1 MMDEKALKQ
10 LEKLHR
16 RAVAWEEDSYDA
28 GVALIGTVPEI
39 ISALRA
45 AWAQA
50 EEARR
55 TIEHLTKRRGVLNGI
70 ISQLQRENEVYR
82 RMLDPIFE
90 AYERMGSS
98 EQDYAQK
105 DRDILEAVKAA
116 HMLIGQ
122 LRGSNSSTPHS
133 GEEEA

>member
-1 MMDEKALKQ
+1 MDEKQLKN
-10 LEKLHR
+10 LEKLHK
-16 RAVAWEEDSYDA
+16 RALSWDHEGAYDA
-28 GVALIGTVPEI
+28 GQAIIETEVPKLIA
-39 ISALRA
+39 ALRA

-50 EEARR
+50 EEA
-55 TIEHLTKRRGVLNGI
+55 
-70 ISQLQRENEVYR
+70 QRDNAIYH

-105 DRDILEAVKAA
+105 DRDTLEAVKAA

-122 LRGSNSSTPHS
+122 LRKSNSSTPRS
-133 GEEEA
+133 GEEEKERRDEVH